1 MAGTH
6 YVRALRGLII
16 ISEVIDIMR
25 WEAFWLSR
33 NREDYEVVLKPL
45 DTCKKALQEKNPNE
59 AKKHIDDCL
68 PLLEPLKREF
78 EEFCQESSTKSEQCR
93 YLLILRNFEV
103 LNLS

>member
-1 MAGTH
+1 MKGSGFQDTFVETKTFGLKTVESVMAGTH

-59 AKKHIDDCL
+59 AKK
-68 PLLEPLKREF
+68 
-78 EEFCQESSTKSEQCR
+78 T
-93 YLLILRNFEV
+93 Y
-103 LNLS
+103 